1 MSLSVLIADQSP
13 AARESL
19 ISAMPDHWDVT
30 LREAST
36 GNEALAACSQ
46 GQASVLFLDLMLPGM
61 TGLELMEALQRV
73 NAATTVIIVSDE
85 APAGMRGQIR
95 ASGAVAFVEK
105 PVRRE
110 ALESV
115 LTACGLYTGIDESED
130 ALAYA

>member
-1 MSLSVLIADQSP
+1 MSLSVLIADPS
-13 AARESL
+13 ASDRETL

-30 LREAST
+30 LSEAST
-36 GNEALAACSQ
+36 GNEALAACSR
-46 GQASVLFLDLMLPGM
+46 GHASVLFLDLMLPGM
-61 TGLELMEALQRV
+61 TGFELMEALQRV

-95 ASGAVAFVEK
+95 AGGAVAFVEK

-115 LTACGLYTGIDESED
+115 LMACGLYEGSDENED
-130 ALAYA
+130 ALAFA

>member
-1 MSLSVLIADQSP
+1 MSLSVLIADHS
-13 AARESL
+13 ASDRESL

-30 LREAST
+30 LSEAST
-36 GNEALAACSQ
+36 GNEALAACSR
-46 GQASVLFLDLMLPGM
+46 GHASVLFLDLMLPGM
-61 TGLELMEALQRV
+61 TGLELIEALQRV

-85 APAGMRGQIR
+85 APAALRGQIR

-115 LTACGLYTGIDESED
+115 LTACGLYVETAENEADF
-130 ALAYA
+130 AFA